1 MRKSAQLLVWRW
13 LSPHVG
19 DLVPAGWTV
28 AKGAPAV
35 RVVARA
41 DKEVDI
47 AKAAARWAAETEV
60 KWAVV
65 AQAAE
70 CKIETQLRLG
80 FFFWKSMAT
89 KNMAILAK

>member
-1 MRKSAQLLVWRW
+1 LRKSAQLLVWRW

-19 DLVPAGWTV
+19 DLVPAEWTV

-35 RVVARA
+35 KVVARA
-41 DKEVDI
+41 DKEADI
-47 AKAAARWAAETEV
+47 AKAAETEV

-70 CKIETQLRLG
+70 CNIETQLRLG
-80 FFFWKSMAT
+80 FFLCDKIDKIIHVRFYRLTSV
-89 KNMAILAK
+89 

>member
-1 MRKSAQLLVWRW
+1 M
-13 LSPHVG
+13 
-19 DLVPAGWTV
+19 

-41 DKEVDI
+41 DKEADI

-70 CKIETQLRLG
+70 CNIETRLRPG
-80 FFFWKSMAT
+80 FFLCDKIDKIIHVRFYRLT
-89 KNMAILAK
+89 PV